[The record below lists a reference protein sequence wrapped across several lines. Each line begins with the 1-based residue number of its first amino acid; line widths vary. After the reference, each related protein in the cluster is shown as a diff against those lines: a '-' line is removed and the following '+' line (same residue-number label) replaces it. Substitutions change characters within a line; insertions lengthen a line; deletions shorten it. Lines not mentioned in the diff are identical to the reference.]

1 MTFSNDSDFISF
13 RHHVYHKTGK
23 DINLLEVGPRF
34 EMQRKLDLP
43 VLTFFHIAY
52 QIKLGTMDIKE
63 SDVEWVSKPYM
74 RTAKKRL
81 FL

>member
-1 MTFSNDSDFISF
+1 
-13 RHHVYHKTGK
+13 
-23 DINLLEVGPRF
+23 
-34 EMQRKLDLP
+34 MQRKLDLP